1 MRVLL
6 TGASGYIGSVLARRL
21 AINHDVLTLDIGW
34 FGGQADLKRD
44 IRSVMPEL
52 ELGCEAVIHLAAVA
66 NDPCGEL
73 DARLTWET
81 NVLGTM
87 NLLAWAAR
95 SGVKQF
101 IYASSASVYGLRPEG
116 VELTET
122 DALAP
127 VSDYN
132 KTKQCAERVCLSYS
146 ERMSVQIVR
155 AATVCGFSPR
165 MRLDTIVNMLTYQA
179 LSEGEII
186 VHQGP
191 NAQVLMRP
199 NIHIE
204 DLSALYVH
212 LLEHPGSTGI
222 FNAGFE
228 NLSILQTARLIQER
242 IRSKI
247 EIEFTEVPDKRS
259 YRIGSGKILLTGFT
273 PAHTVELAIGE
284 LHEKWRS
291 GELVRTPM
299 SSNLQWM
306 KENGWAACGETR

>member
-6 TGASGYIGSVLARRL
+6 TGASGYIGSVLAPKL
-21 AINHDVLTLDIGW
+21 AINHDVVTLDIGW
-34 FGGQADLKRD
+34 FGGRADLKRD
-44 IRSVMPEL
+44 IREIMPEGDPA
-52 ELGCEAVIHLAAVA
+52 GCEAVIHLAAVA

-95 SGVKQF
+95 SGVRQF
-101 IYASSASVYGLRPEG
+101 IYASSASVYGLRPED

-146 ERMSVQIVR
+146 EQMSVQIVR

-179 LSEGEII
+179 LSAGEIM

-191 NAQVLMRP
+191 NGKALMRP

-204 DLSALYVH
+204 DLSELYIH
-212 LLEHPGSTGI
+212 LLEHPGFTGI

-247 EIEFTEVPDKRS
+247 NFTEVPDKRS

-273 PAHTVELAIGE
+273 PEHTVERAIGE

-299 SSNLQWM
+299 SSNLHWM